1 MAKSSNSW
9 KIFRCFFTNEYI
21 QKSKEEI
28 KTLTQQTEVQPS
40 TSTQSTKNAKPQ
52 KEETEDLPESA
63 DADIEID
70 SVSQYTRT
78 VRSSHSYKLPSTLP
92 MFMANGMSFENLI
105 FISEN
110 TLDVANIPN
119 ELILSQ
125 GYRATIVTNIYA
137 YSKDCF

>member
-1 MAKSSNSW
+1 ME
-9 KIFRCFFTNEYI
+9 IFRCFFTNEYI

-92 MFMANGMSFENLI
+92 MLMAFPMFMAYGLSRIGF
-105 FISEN
+105 SSSK
-110 TLDVANIPN
+110 
-119 ELILSQ
+119 ILSTSLT
-125 GYRATIVTNIYA
+125 YLT
-137 YSKDCF
+137 S